1 MGTIQSPMWPRFE
14 FSGDLSGMARMQQDP
29 FQILIAPITVMKV
42 YPGENKRET
51 IQKDATVVTVSCPEG
66 EVYAIDM
73 GCI

>member
-1 MGTIQSPMWPRFE
+1 
-14 FSGDLSGMARMQQDP
+14 MQQDP